1 VQIQPLLRW
10 RMDSAADAAWGGV
23 RRIAVEQPEFVAWVL
38 DEVRRLGPVT
48 AGQIEHDAPRPTGEW
63 GWNWSLVKR
72 ALEYLFWAGEITAAG
87 RRRFERLYDLP
98 ERVLPSEVV
107 AAPTPAPDEAYREL
121 IRIAARAHG
130 VGTEQCL
137 RDYFRLGVADARR
150 AVGELVDEGELLP
163 VTVEGWKR
171 PAYLHRDARLPRRV
185 STRALLSPFD
195 SLIWER
201 ARTEA
206 LFEFRYRL
214 EIYVPAS
221 ERVYGYYVLPF
232 LLDDRLVAR
241 VDLKADRQARVLRVQ
256 AAWIEPGAP
265 RETPEELAAELV
277 TLAVWLDLGDVV
289 VSGRGD
295 LAGALVAALP
305 SVA

>member
-1 VQIQPLLRW
+1 
-10 RMDSAADAAWGGV
+10 
-23 RRIAVEQPEFVAWVL
+23 
-38 DEVRRLGPVT
+38 
-48 AGQIEHDAPRPTGEW
+48 
-63 GWNWSLVKR
+63 
-72 ALEYLFWAGEITAAG
+72 
-87 RRRFERLYDLP
+87 
-98 ERVLPSEVV
+98 
-107 AAPTPAPDEAYREL
+107 
-121 IRIAARAHG
+121 
-130 VGTEQCL
+130 
-137 RDYFRLGVADARR
+137 
-150 AVGELVDEGELLP
+150 
-163 VTVEGWKR
+163 
-171 PAYLHRDARLPRRV
+171 
-185 STRALLSPFD
+185 LLSPFD
-195 SLIWER
+195 SLVWER

-214 EIYVPAS
+214 EIYVPAT

-232 LLDDRLVAR
+232 LLGDRLVAR

-265 RETPEELAAELV
+265 AETAEELAAELV

>member
-1 VQIQPLLRW
+1 
-10 RMDSAADAAWGGV
+10 
-23 RRIAVEQPEFVAWVL
+23 
-38 DEVRRLGPVT
+38 
-48 AGQIEHDAPRPTGEW
+48 
-63 GWNWSLVKR
+63 
-72 ALEYLFWAGEITAAG
+72 
-87 RRRFERLYDLP
+87 
-98 ERVLPSEVV
+98 VLPPAVV
-107 AAPTPAPDEAYREL
+107 AATTPAPDEAYREL
-121 IRIAARAHG
+121 VRIAARAHG

-137 RDYFRLGVADARR
+137 RDYFRLGVAEARQ
-150 AVGELVDEGELLP
+150 AVGELVDAGELLP

-214 EIYVPAS
+214 EIYVPAA

-256 AAWIEPGAP
+256 SAWIEAGAP
-265 RETPEELAAELV
+265 PETAEELAAELV

>member
-1 VQIQPLLRW
+1 
-10 RMDSAADAAWGGV
+10 
-23 RRIAVEQPEFVAWVL
+23 
-38 DEVRRLGPVT
+38 
-48 AGQIEHDAPRPTGEW
+48 
-63 GWNWSLVKR
+63 VK
-72 ALEYLFWAGEITAAG
+72 
-87 RRRFERLYDLP
+87 
-98 ERVLPSEVV
+98 
-107 AAPTPAPDEAYREL
+107 APTPAPDEAYREL
-121 IRIAARAHG
+121 VRIAARAHG

-171 PAYLHRDARLPRRV
+171 PAYLHRDARHPRRV

-214 EIYVPAS
+214 EIYVPAT

-265 RETPEELAAELV
+265 AETAEELAAELV

>member
-1 VQIQPLLRW
+1 
-10 RMDSAADAAWGGV
+10 M
-23 RRIAVEQPEFVAWVL
+23 
-38 DEVRRLGPVT
+38 
-48 AGQIEHDAPRPTGEW
+48 
-63 GWNWSLVKR
+63 
-72 ALEYLFWAGEITAAG
+72 
-87 RRRFERLYDLP
+87 
-98 ERVLPSEVV
+98 
-107 AAPTPAPDEAYREL
+107 APTPAPDEAYREL
-121 IRIAARAHG
+121 VRIAARAHG

-137 RDYFRLGVADARR
+137 RDYFRLGVAEARR
-150 AVGELVDEGELLP
+150 AVGELVEAGELLP
-163 VTVEGWKR
+163 VSVEGWKR

-195 SLIWER
+195 SLVWER

-214 EIYVPAS
+214 EIYVPAT

-232 LLDDRLVAR
+232 LLGDRLVAR

-265 RETPEELAAELV
+265 AETAEELAAELV

>member
-1 VQIQPLLRW
+1 
-10 RMDSAADAAWGGV
+10 
-23 RRIAVEQPEFVAWVL
+23 
-38 DEVRRLGPVT
+38 
-48 AGQIEHDAPRPTGEW
+48 
-63 GWNWSLVKR
+63 
-72 ALEYLFWAGEITAAG
+72 
-87 RRRFERLYDLP
+87 
-98 ERVLPSEVV
+98 
-107 AAPTPAPDEAYREL
+107 
-121 IRIAARAHG
+121 
-130 VGTEQCL
+130 
-137 RDYFRLGVADARR
+137 
-150 AVGELVDEGELLP
+150 